1 MDVEPAVAE
10 IARRQHGLIT
20 RAQAIDAGL
29 TPSAI
34 QVRVGKGVW
43 LAARRGVYAVAAV
56 SPSPEQAAL
65 AVCLS
70 YGAGRCWLS
79 HRSAGAL
86 WGLSVPAPCGIDVVT
101 PSTVR
106 IDQPGVRQH
115 RSKELYVADLAWHG
129 PVPVT
134 TVARTLVDCIPFL
147 LGRRLAWTVD
157 DAVRQGLLDLSDLS
171 ACASRLDHRGRRL
184 LRTLRPVLADRIDG
198 RLPGGSRRELDVL
211 DVLAAAGV
219 PLPVQQFPVN
229 VGGRVRVLDFA
240 YPDEMI
246 GLEWDGYAEHGRI
259 RSTFDDDR
267 LRGNDLAVAG
277 WLMLH
282 FTSNSP
288 AGHVV
293 ARTAEALRLR
303 GRHLA

>member
-1 MDVEPAVAE
+1 MDVEPAVAQ

-20 RAQAIDAGL
+20 RAQAIGAGL

-34 QVRVGKGVW
+34 QVRLGKGLW
-43 LAARRGVYAVAAV
+43 LTARRSVYAVAAV
-56 SPSPEQAAL
+56 PPSSEQAAL

-70 YGAGRCWLS
+70 HGAGRCWLS
-79 HRSAGAL
+79 HRSAGSL
-86 WGLSVPAPCGIDVVT
+86 WGLSVPAPSGIDVVT
-101 PSTVR
+101 PSAVR
-106 IDQPGVRQH
+106 VNQPGVRQH
-115 RSKELYVADLAWHG
+115 RSKELYLADLTWCG
-129 PVPVT
+129 PIPTT

-147 LGRRLAWTVD
+147 RGRR
-157 DAVRQGLLDLSDLS
+157 GLLDLHELS

-184 LRTLRPVLADRIDG
+184 LRTLRPVLADRIEG
-198 RLPGGSRRELDVL
+198 RLPGGSRRELAVL
-211 DVLAAAGV
+211 DVLGAAGV
-219 PLPVQQFPVN
+219 PLPVQQFRVS

-246 GLEWDGYAEHGRI
+246 GLEWDGYAEHGPI

-282 FTSNSP
+282 FTSNSAP
-288 AGHVV
+288 RHVV